1 MTTVLLIILWIIIW
15 VILYKRLLSYR
26 KKFLI
31 NELKEKRQSLIT
43 IVELSKD
50 EAEVEKAIED
60 IDKCNKAIQNLEKQK
75 G

>member
-1 MTTVLLIILWIIIW
+1 
-15 VILYKRLLSYR
+15 
-26 KKFLI
+26 
-31 NELKEKRQSLIT
+31 LKEKRQSLIT

-50 EAEVEKAIED
+50 EAEVEKAIEN